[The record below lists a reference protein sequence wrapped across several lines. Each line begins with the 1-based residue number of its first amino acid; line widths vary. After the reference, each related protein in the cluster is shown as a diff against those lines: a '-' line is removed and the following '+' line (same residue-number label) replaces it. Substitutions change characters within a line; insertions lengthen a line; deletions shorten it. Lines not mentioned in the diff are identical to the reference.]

1 MNTDSKEWLENAI
14 DKKWIKIFN
23 YDMFREIEHVST
35 TMLKDVKKAQ
45 EKCGKKVI
53 LEYLKDDVYEIED
66 NYYTNFVREVQNLIK
81 LNDSENIIKFLGISK
96 DPSQKF
102 YCIVFQCAYGEDL
115 RMYLQKNSAKLSWP
129 ARVKIAKEVI
139 NGMRDVHRENIV
151 HCNLNP
157 KNILIYND
165 RPVIK
170 GFDTSISLDGPSRF
184 LETRE
189 E

>member
-1 MNTDSKEWLENAI
+1 MNALTDPKIWLEDAI
-14 DKKWIKIFN
+14 YKKYIRVFDYDSFRDIK
-23 YDMFREIEHVST
+23 HVST
-35 TMLKDVKKAQ
+35 TTLKDVKKAQ
-45 EKCGKKVI
+45 IKCGKKVI

-66 NYYTNFVREVQNLIK
+66 KYYTSFVREVQNIMK
-81 LNDSENIIKFLGISK
+81 LNNSENIIKFLGISK
-96 DPSQKF
+96 DPSLKF

-115 RMYLQKNSAKLSWP
+115 RIYLKKKSTELSWP
-129 ARVKIAKEVI
+129 ARVQMAKGVI

-157 KNILIYND
+157 KNILVYND
-165 RPVIK
+165 SPVIK
-170 GFDTSISLDGPSRF
+170 GFDASISLDGF